1 MNVSPIQTR
10 IFNLTSKLSTFGNQS
25 GSNHGAVIFS
35 SSGEPL
41 SCGFN
46 HKYTTSKSFK
56 GGRSKVM
63 HAEVHALRNFVALQ
77 CAGDIDVAITRLHK
91 GSIYI
96 SEEGLNKHC
105 PSPHD
110 DAQPCPQCTQA
121 IVKFG
126 IEHVFFTK
134 KNDELG
140 YFHRSVKTPEDCCN
154 FHAPSFDMAM
164 MGQEDTILKVGNECE
179 RLLEALRV

>member
-1 MNVSPIQTR
+1 MVLKMKRDS
-10 IFNLTSKLSTFGNQS
+10 TST
-25 GSNHGAVIFS
+25 
-35 SSGEPL
+35 
-41 SCGFN
+41 
-46 HKYTTSKSFK
+46 
-56 GGRSKVM
+56 
-63 HAEVHALRNFVALQ
+63 AL
-77 CAGDIDVAITRLHK
+77 
-91 GSIYI
+91 
-96 SEEGLNKHC
+96 
-105 PSPHD
+105 PPHD

>member
-1 MNVSPIQTR
+1 MKRDS
-10 IFNLTSKLSTFGNQS
+10 TST
-25 GSNHGAVIFS
+25 
-35 SSGEPL
+35 
-41 SCGFN
+41 
-46 HKYTTSKSFK
+46 
-56 GGRSKVM
+56 
-63 HAEVHALRNFVALQ
+63 AL
-77 CAGDIDVAITRLHK
+77 
-91 GSIYI
+91 
-96 SEEGLNKHC
+96 
-105 PSPHD
+105 PPHD

-164 MGQEDTILKVGNECE
+164 MGQEDNHFESRERMRAIVRSFARLTNIGRDGEEC
-179 RLLEALRV
+179 